1 MADDKQTQI
10 QKYQRYIAD
19 FESQQ
24 RENPALDFSAQ
35 IAYYQQQIVMLGGV
49 TMQAGTIQTQD
60 VVGRD
65 KIGNVIIAKEG
76 ARIVIGEEPILLTAV
91 ERESALGRYLTHVI
105 SRNRYLQL
113 QGIRSGGKL
122 VNIEL
127 DRIYITLHTTR
138 QRLNPSGLRDPKGLE
153 REDPKGLESADVKIE
168 EALRDNLR
176 MVVLGDPG
184 SGKTTLMR
192 YLALCYARDRA
203 EGKTFVRQTLGL
215 NESGH
220 LPLLLPLRNLGA
232 YLAEHH
238 RKDDGTEG
246 HARLL
251 DFLRAYLKNQRITLP
266 DNFFDSDLEAGRVVL
281 LLDGMDEVGDSDLR
295 RRVAR
300 IIDSFA
306 AAYPKCRL
314 VVTSRIVGYTGAA
327 RLSENFTDTTVQ
339 DFALADVEKFLSHWH
354 LLVAAGQMLDGENAE
369 QYAAAQT
376 AQLMNAIKTN
386 PRVRELAIN
395 PLMLTV
401 IALVHRDRVKL
412 PDRRAELYAEAV
424 VVLLGK
430 WDEARGVEE
439 TRIFDDRSFEAGDK
453 RLILQGV
460 ALRMHEANKKEIEA
474 DELRSHLKM
483 LSRIFSMISCSGRF
497 SWEGASGFT
506 GEPSV
511 SFSKTVF
518 WKKPFLNNLCFPE
531 VIVFY

>member
-1 MADDKQTQI
+1 MAADKQTQI
-10 QKYQRYIAD
+10 QKYQKHIAD

-24 RENPALDFSAQ
+24 RENPALNFSAQ

-49 TMQAGTIQTQD
+49 TMQAQTIQTQD
-60 VVGRD
+60 VIGRD

-76 ARIVIGEEPILLTAV
+76 ARIVIGEEPIVLTAV

-138 QRLNPSGLRDPKGLE
+138 QRSSLNPSGLQDPKGLE
-153 REDPKGLESADVKIE
+153 REREDSKGLESTDVKIE

-203 EGKTFVRQTLGL
+203 EGKTFVRGTLKL

-220 LPLLLPLRNLGA
+220 LPILLPLRNLGA

-251 DFLRAYLKNQRITLP
+251 DFLRAYLKNQRINLP

-281 LLDGMDEVGDSDLR
+281 LLDGMDELGDADLR

-300 IIDSFA
+300 IIDLCRRLPQVPPHRHQPHRRLYGRGAFGRKF
-306 AAYPKCRL
+306 YPDHRARFCF
-314 VVTSRIVGYTGAA
+314 SR
-327 RLSENFTDTTVQ
+327 
-339 DFALADVEKFLSHWH
+339 
-354 LLVAAGQMLDGENAE
+354 
-369 QYAAAQT
+369 
-376 AQLMNAIKTN
+376 
-386 PRVRELAIN
+386 
-395 PLMLTV
+395 
-401 IALVHRDRVKL
+401 
-412 PDRRAELYAEAV
+412 
-424 VVLLGK
+424 
-430 WDEARGVEE
+430 
-439 TRIFDDRSFEAGDK
+439 
-453 RLILQGV
+453 
-460 ALRMHEANKKEIEA
+460 
-474 DELRSHLKM
+474 
-483 LSRIFSMISCSGRF
+483 C
-497 SWEGASGFT
+497 
-506 GEPSV
+506 
-511 SFSKTVF
+511 
-518 WKKPFLNNLCFPE
+518 
-531 VIVFY
+531 